1 MGKEINDNQKD
12 KDIEETEV
20 EETEEEDTEVEA
32 DDSEDEE
39 TEEESEETEDEE
51 DSEEESEE
59 DSEDDEKEE
68 EDEDENIPDKF
79 KGKSKSEIVASYLEL
94 EQLLGKRPIS
104 KAERAELK
112 KAGVSREDIENMED
126 LAKELEQMDFTKM
139 SPAQFGIELIKIID
153 KRTESR
159 AREVY
164 EQSSTIKTQ
173 VQSEIS
179 EAQEKYPMLKANKE
193 YRGLVLAVIEAGA
206 AKGEVVPLIKA
217 CEKVNAI
224 IGEQKKKKD
233 DKDRKDKVKRTVV
246 ERTPSGGDSGKET
259 EEDRIK
265 RGMLAGTKSA
275 LGGLGV

>member
-12 KDIEETEV
+12 KETEV

-32 DDSEDEE
+32 EDSEDEE

-51 DSEEESEE
+51 EADDSEESEE
-59 DSEDDEKEE
+59 EDEEKE
-68 EDEDENIPDKF
+68 EDEDASIPDKF
-79 KGKSKSEIVASYLEL
+79 KGKSKAEIVASYLEL

-126 LAKELEQMDFTKM
+126 LAKSLEAMDFSKM

-153 KRTESR
+153 KRTEAR
-159 AREVY
+159 ARDVY

-173 VQSEIS
+173 VQTEIS
-179 EAQEKYPMLKANKE
+179 EAQEKFPMLKANKE

-224 IGEQKKKKD
+224 IGEQKKQKE

-265 RGMLAGTKSA
+265 RSMLAGSRSA